1 MFSKLERTTQ
11 YIKYFEN
18 SEKIKLTQEWRNY
31 VELLSFKEAITKF
44 YDDLMDHLRSK
55 VINYFFKLY
64 I

>member
-1 MFSKLERTTQ
+1 MFSKLERTAQ

-55 VINYFFKLY
+55 VL
-64 I
+64 